1 MILLSPNLIVV
12 SDMVPP
18 PVVLLT
24 DEIFPHKLDP
34 FWFEST
40 PTERDFGV
48 GEHVVVENVLR
59 TIFTGSTR
67 RAMQE
72 SSGAKAMELG
82 LKS

>member
-1 MILLSPNLIVV
+1 MILLSPNFIVV
-12 SDMVPP
+12 SDIVSPF
-18 PVVLLT
+18 VLLM
-24 DEIFPHKLDP
+24 DETFPQKLDP
-34 FWFEST
+34 FWLEFT
-40 PTERDFGV
+40 PIERDFGV
-48 GEHVVVENVLR
+48 EEEVVENVLR